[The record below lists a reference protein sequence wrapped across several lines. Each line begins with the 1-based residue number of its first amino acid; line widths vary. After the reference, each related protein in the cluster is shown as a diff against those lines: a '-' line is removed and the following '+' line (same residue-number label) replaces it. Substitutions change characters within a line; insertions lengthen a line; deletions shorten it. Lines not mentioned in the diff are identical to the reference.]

1 METTMDDDDAECLH
15 RNAILRFR
23 HNVHGPVYSNHCP
36 DCGMNVGLSEI
47 DSPFPCPDCEL
58 YECDCADSIV
68 PDCG

>member
-15 RNAILRFR
+15 RNAILSDDNEPAT
-23 HNVHGPVYSNHCP
+23 HHCP